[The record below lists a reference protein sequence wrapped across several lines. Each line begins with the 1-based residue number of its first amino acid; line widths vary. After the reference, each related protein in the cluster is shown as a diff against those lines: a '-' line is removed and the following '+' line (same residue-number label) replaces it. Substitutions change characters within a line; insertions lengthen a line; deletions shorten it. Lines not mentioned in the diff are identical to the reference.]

1 MKLKYF
7 IAILMITFIN
17 ICPADDQA
25 ICINEQL
32 FFTIQ
37 NPTNTVVS
45 IQMFDTL
52 SQIIYEYSIE
62 PELHP
67 DSEVKNV
74 LINFYSDSMIMKAFS
89 LNKFGRVISPET
101 EISKRFDGQELSF
114 SKVLIVS
121 TDNTNDITK
130 SSVIECYSEI
140 SDEHSDL
147 LNTFLRI
154 YNSLLL
160 ENSKLAAKIDLDKN
174 EAYEFAGQRIDQ
186 LMQFSGYRKDS
197 FGVYIHV
204 NDTTAS
210 Y

>member
-7 IAILMITFIN
+7 TAILMITFIN
-17 ICPADDQA
+17 ICPADDQP
-25 ICINEQL
+25 ICINKQL

-52 SQIIYEYSIE
+52 PQIIYEYSIE
-62 PELHP
+62 PELHS

-89 LNKFGRVISPET
+89 LNKFGRAISPET

-121 TDNTNDITK
+121 TDNTNNITK

-147 LNTFLRI
+147 LNNFLRI

-160 ENSKLAAKIDLDKN
+160 ENSKSAAKIDLDKN

>member
-17 ICPADDQA
+17 ICPADDQP

-32 FFTIQ
+32 LFTIQ

-52 SQIIYEYSIE
+52 SQVIYEYSIE

-121 TDNTNDITK
+121 TDNTNNITK
-130 SSVIECYSEI
+130 SSVVECYSEI

-160 ENSKLAAKIDLDKN
+160 ENSKSAAKIILDKN

>member
-7 IAILMITFIN
+7 ITILIITFIN
-17 ICPADDQA
+17 ICPADDQP
-25 ICINEQL
+25 ICTNKQL
-32 FFTIQ
+32 LFTIQ

-45 IQMFDTL
+45 IQMFDIL
-52 SQIIYEYSIE
+52 SQVIYEYSIE

-74 LINFYSDSMIMKAFS
+74 LINFYPDSMIMKAFS
-89 LNKFGRVISPET
+89 LNKFGRAISPET
-101 EISKRFDGQELSF
+101 ESSKRFDEQELSF

-130 SSVIECYSEI
+130 SSVIECYSGI
-140 SDEHSDL
+140 SDEHSNL
-147 LNTFLRI
+147 LNAFLGI
-154 YNSLLL
+154 HNSLLS
-160 ENSKLAAKIDLDKN
+160 ENSRVAALADIDKN

-186 LMQFSGYRKDS
+186 LMQFSGYRKNS

-204 NDTTAS
+204 NETAAS